1 MQEIQKWATSLMTPM
16 YFAIKWLLN
25 WQPVMTSRLIN
36 KSIKIPEFIEK
47 GLLPHKVLIEIIIL
61 NPFCY
66 LQDYFKSRT
75 TGIPASQKFGTSTED
90 DSLPVL
96 TSNG

>member
-1 MQEIQKWATSLMTPM
+1 MPC
-16 YFAIKWLLN
+16 
-25 WQPVMTSRLIN
+25 
-36 KSIKIPEFIEK
+36 
-47 GLLPHKVLIEIIIL
+47 KVLIEIIIL
-61 NPFCY
+61 NPFYY

-96 TSNG
+96 TSNGDSLTPPSLSTVTPAEAQLADAEMINIRMTANGAYQANESGSNN